1 MRGDAVKNFLDISRV
16 DFNVLIRGN
25 AGQSLGD
32 TRVLMRLDVMR
43 SGVQE
48 WC

>member
-1 MRGDAVKNFLDISRV
+1 MRGETVADVLDISRV

-25 AGQSLGD
+25 AGQSLVD

-43 SGVQE
+43 GVV
-48 WC
+48 